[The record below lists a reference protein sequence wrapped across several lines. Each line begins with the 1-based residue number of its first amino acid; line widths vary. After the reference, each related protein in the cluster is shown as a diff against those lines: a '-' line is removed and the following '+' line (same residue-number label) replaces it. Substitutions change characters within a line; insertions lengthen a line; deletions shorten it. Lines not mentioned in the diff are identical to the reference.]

1 MSISCCTW
9 KDSPRTLPVDFLGFV
24 SCHHDHL
31 IRLYEGA
38 VQLEPML
45 HWEMMACNQTSSA
58 SPTHPL
64 SLIALIALIFLI
76 ALLNQLSTWVEVVK
90 NQLISQ
96 LKHRLGVYVACSSP
110 KLLSWPFAFALIRCL
125 EGKDLIVWTSQASWY
140 CPSCYTIF
148 WSLHWLHWCIFYSNI
163 FIFKSLAH
171 HLLLYSCIFWPLHSA
186 TNKLGSSLVPTINH
200 SINL

>member
-1 MSISCCTW
+1 MNRPHEW
-9 KDSPRTLPVDFLGFV
+9 LMHLEPVLL
-24 SCHHDHL
+24 HL
-31 IRLYEGA
+31 HSEQWIAIRLL
-38 VQLEPML
+38 QP
-45 HWEMMACNQTSSA
+45 H
-58 SPTHPL
+58 PTPL

-76 ALLNQLSTWVEVVK
+76 ALLNQLSTWVQVVK

-96 LKHRLGVYVACSSP
+96 LKHHLGVYVACSSP

-125 EGKDLIVWTSQASWY
+125 EGKDLIVWTSLASRF

-148 WSLHWLHWCIFYSNI
+148 WSLHWLHWWIFFWNI

-186 TNKLGSSLVPTINH
+186 TNKLGSSLVPNINH
-200 SINL
+200 CINL

>member
-9 KDSPRTLPVDFLGFV
+9 KDSSRTLPVDFLGFV

-125 EGKDLIVWTSQASWY
+125 EGKDLIVWTSQASRF
-140 CPSCYTIF
+140 CPSCFATTPSYLDWCTTFVFKHHHILQ
-148 WSLHWLHWCIFYSNI
+148 SLP
-163 FIFKSLAH
+163 H
-171 HLLLYSCIFWPLHSA
+171 HLL
-186 TNKLGSSLVPTINH
+186 
-200 SINL
+200 